1 MVTEWLTACI
11 NEAKAKAEVKVLV
24 DRQRDIIDQYREFS
38 PVGTQIKRKERAVG
52 IAEDNYRR
60 QIAGLAEAHL
70 RLQNIKMT
78 TANLQVIASPEYPL
92 TDNGRKRIIY
102 ILAAFFGSLIF
113 ISGYFL
119 LIELL
124 DRTLRAANVCPD
136 YL

>member
-60 QIAGLAEAHL
+60 QIGGLCRSTPPFAEYQDDNCQPAGHS
-70 RLQNIKMT
+70 I
-78 TANLQVIASPEYPL
+78 PEYPL
-92 TDNGRKRIIY
+92 TDNGRKE
-102 ILAAFFGSLIF
+102 LSTSLPH
-113 ISGYFL
+113 SS
-119 LIELL
+119 
-124 DRTLRAANVCPD
+124 AV
-136 YL
+136 